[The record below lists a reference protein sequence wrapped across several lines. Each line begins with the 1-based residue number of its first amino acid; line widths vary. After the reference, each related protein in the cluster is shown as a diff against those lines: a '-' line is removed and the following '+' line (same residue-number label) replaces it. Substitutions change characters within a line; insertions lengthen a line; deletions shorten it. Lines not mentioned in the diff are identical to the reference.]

1 MIDAAALTADA
12 ARLVMEVEDDL
23 RSVLAADAGRDAQW
37 REQHE
42 TALKGRRTS
51 SGYAAWRDERIT
63 QVAVSWVLTTVF
75 LRFCEDNALISGVW
89 LSGPPARR
97 QEAGDAQT
105 QFFREHPELTDREW
119 ILAAVEHLASVPAT
133 AQLVDSHAP
142 FRQLPISGAM
152 AGRIVAFWRQEDEA
166 GGLIRD
172 FRDEDLST
180 RFLGDLY
187 QDLSEHARE
196 SFALL
201 QTPEFVEELILDETL
216 EPALAER
223 PLEGFR
229 MIDPTCGSGHFL
241 LGAFQRIVDR
251 WVKAAPAMNPREQV
265 ARALESVNGV
275 DLNPYAVVISRFRLL
290 LAALKH
296 LGETRL
302 EGAPA
307 LAINVHAGDSLLK
320 WGLGGEQTL
329 LEDAAGSSFEA
340 QDFEVDRTEDREALA
355 RLLTEGQYD
364 AVVGNPPYITVKDKG
379 LNKLYRELYQTPRM
393 KYQLTV
399 PFMERFFQLA
409 KPTRGDQ
416 PAGWTGQ
423 ITGNAFMKR
432 EFGTKLIEDYLPTVD
447 LRTVIDTSGA
457 YIPGHGTPTVIVI
470 GRRRPQSP
478 PTVRA
483 VLGKRGEPGT
493 PENPA
498 EGLVWS
504 SIRDHLRGPEY
515 EDEFISIV
523 DANVEIFRGH
533 PWSLA
538 GGAAP
543 DAMKRLSS
551 QACGDLGGVVESI
564 GFGVITGEDDAFV
577 LGDHVP
583 EYLAEVPSD
592 TRCFIE
598 GERVK
603 DFALN
608 LSVRTVFPPS
618 VVGDPNDSLAGF
630 PRMRRHFWPNETTLK
645 ANLAFGKTKL
655 QRGVHWSS
663 YILPNEVRLGASRLI
678 AFAFVATHNHFVLD
692 RGGKV
697 FNRSAPVIKLPEGAS
712 EEEHLHLL
720 GMLNS
725 STALFW
731 LKQNSHDKGN
741 GGYGGGI
748 ADQEW
753 ERFYEFTGTTL
764 QDFPLAPADFT
775 EHGRL
780 LDRLAAEHAAA
791 EPSAVLTDQAPSAEL
806 LDRAHERSQDTRE
819 QMIAAQE
826 ELDWY
831 AYRAYGILQEDLTC
845 AGAGIA
851 QPPRVRLGERAFE
864 IALARRIA
872 SGQETTAWFERHRS
886 TPITQIPAHWPA
898 DYREL
903 VRRRLEAIENNRLIN
918 LLERPEY
925 KRRWAEDH
933 WDKRVDAALR
943 DWLLTRLEERSL
955 WFDPQGRPTSRSVA
969 YLADVVGRDEELRSA
984 VALWR
989 GTSTVDHIQALT
1001 DLLADEAVPALAA
1014 HRFKDKAMAK
1024 FEAWEETW
1032 QFQRRQDAGQDVGT
1046 IPVPPKYTSAD
1057 YRRGA
1062 YNRHRGKLDVP
1073 KERFILYPGAGRAND
1088 GTPQLGWAGWDHS
1101 QQYLAT
1107 AALMDTMIQDG
1118 APDDRLTPLLAT
1130 LREMLFWVEQWHDRL
1145 DHSLGANLAEFARS
1159 DYQDRRTRL
1168 GLTEA
1173 EVRAWRP
1180 APTLR
1185 GRKKKA

>member
-152 AGRIVAFWRQEDEA
+152 AGRIVAFWRQEDEV

-172 FRDEDLST
+172 LRDEDLST

-302 EGAPA
+302 EAAPA
-307 LAINVHAGDSLLK
+307 MAINVHAGDSLLK
-320 WGLGGEQTL
+320 YAVGDELLDLNDDGLGYSLSDLEQDADLKALSETL
-329 LEDAAGSSFEA
+329 
-340 QDFEVDRTEDREALA
+340 RP
-355 RLLTEGQYD
+355 GQYD
-364 AVVGNPPYITVKDKG
+364 VVVGNPPYIVVRDKS
-379 LNKLYRELYQTPRM
+379 LNKVYRELYPKVTKGQ
-393 KYQLTV
+393 YQLTV

-409 KPTRGDQ
+409 KPGLGDQ

-470 GRRRPQSP
+470 GRRRPQSS

-483 VLGKRGEPGT
+483 VLGKRGEPGA

-504 SIRDHLRGPEY
+504 SIRDHLREPGY
-515 EDEFISIV
+515 EDEFLSVV
-523 DANVEIFRGH
+523 DAEADIFRGH
-533 PWSLA
+533 PWNLRGGIAASLQRLLERRA
-538 GGAAP
+538 LL
-543 DAMKRLSS
+543 RLSS
-551 QACGDLGGVVESI
+551 VVDGTI
-564 GFGVITGEDDAFV
+564 GRAIRSGSDEAFV
-577 LGDHVP
+577 RPYDWVCRQSVLNLCRELIQGEGVRD
-583 EYLAEVPSD
+583 YLAVASEYIFNPYRGGKAENTELADILWSLRSFLAKRGTFQGD
-592 TRCFIE
+592 MDAA
-598 GERVK
+598 GRVWWE
-603 DFALN
+603 FQQYTYSAYSSP
-608 LSVRTVFPPS
+608 LSIT
-618 VVGDPNDSLAGF
+618 
-630 PRMRRHFWPNETTLK
+630 
-645 ANLAFGKTKL
+645 
-655 QRGVHWSS
+655 
-663 YILPNEVRLGASRLI
+663 
-678 AFAFVATHNHFVLD
+678 FAFVATHNHFVLD

-712 EEEHLHLL
+712 EEEHPHLL

-741 GGYGGGI
+741 GGIGGGI
-748 ADQEW
+748 GDEAW
-753 ERFYEFTGTTL
+753 EPRYEFTGTTL

-775 EHGRL
+775 EHFIEHGQL
-780 LDRLAAEHAAA
+780 LDRLAVEHAAA
-791 EPSAVLTDQAPSAEL
+791 EPSAILAEQAPSAEL
-806 LDRAHERSQDTRE
+806 LDQANERSQATRE

-831 AYRAYGILQEDLTC
+831 AYRAYGILEEDLTC
-845 AGAGIA
+845 SGAGIT

-872 SGQETTAWFERHRS
+872 SEQETTAWFERHRS
-886 TPITQIPAHWPA
+886 TPITQIPAHWPT

-903 VRRRLEAIENNRLIN
+903 VRRRLEIIENNRLIN

-925 KRRWAEDH
+925 KRRWAEDP

-943 DWLLTRLEERSL
+943 DWLLARLEERSL

-1024 FEAWEETW
+1024 FEAWEEAW
-1032 QFQRRQDAGQDVGT
+1032 QLQRRQDAGQDVGT

-1088 GTPQLGWAGWDHS
+1088 GTPQLGWAGWDHA

-1107 AALMDTMIQDG
+1107 AALTDTMIQDG

-1130 LREMLFWVEQWHDRL
+1130 LREMLFWVEQWHDHL

-1173 EVRAWRP
+1173 EVRAWRST
-1180 APTLR
+1180 PTRR

>member
-12 ARLVMEVEDDL
+12 SRLVVEVEDDL

-42 TALKGRRTS
+42 AALKGRRTS

-75 LRFCEDNALISGVW
+75 LRFCEDNSLISGVW

-142 FRQLPISGAM
+142 FRQLPVSGAM

-187 QDLSEHARE
+187 QDLSEHARK

-320 WGLGGEQTL
+320 YAVGDELLDLNDDSLGYSLSDLEQDADLKALSETL
-329 LEDAAGSSFEA
+329 
-340 QDFEVDRTEDREALA
+340 RP
-355 RLLTEGQYD
+355 GQYD
-364 AVVGNPPYITVKDKG
+364 VVVGNPPYIVVRDKS
-379 LNKLYRELYQTPRM
+379 LNKVYRELYPKVTKGQF
-393 KYQLTV
+393 QLTV

-409 KPTRGDQ
+409 KPGLGDQ

-470 GRRRPQSP
+470 GRRRPQSSP
-478 PTVRA
+478 SVRA

-493 PENPA
+493 PKDPA

-504 SIRDHLRGPEY
+504 SIRDHLREPGY
-515 EDEFISIV
+515 EDEFLSVV
-523 DANVEIFRGH
+523 DAEVDVFRGH
-533 PWSLA
+533 PWSLT
-538 GGAAP
+538 GGTAP
-543 DAMKRLSS
+543 LVMRA
-551 QACGDLGGVVESI
+551 VESRCKI
-564 GFGVITGEDDAFV
+564 KMRELVSEVGRTTHTGADQAYFYPRESVSVLSLRADTVPVIFGEGVRDFQASYTDVVLFPYGV
-577 LGDHVP
+577 LGEPRDVS
-583 EYLAEVPSD
+583 EVLS
-592 TRCFIE
+592 RCFWRVRRVLE
-598 GERVK
+598 TQRDFGATKVERGLRWV
-603 DFALN
+603 DHSMF
-608 LSVRTVFPPS
+608 
-618 VVGDPNDSLAGF
+618 F
-630 PRMRRHFWPNETTLK
+630 PRRFREPL
-645 ANLAFGKTKL
+645 
-655 QRGVHWSS
+655 S
-663 YILPNEVRLGASRLI
+663 I

-697 FNRSAPVIKLPEGAS
+697 FKQSAPVIKLPEGAS

-731 LKQNSHDKGN
+731 LKQNSYPKG
-741 GGYGGGI
+741 GDPLGQDG
-748 ADQEW
+748 ARVSQFPWSD
-753 ERFYEFTGTTL
+753 RYEFTGTTL

-780 LDRLAAEHAAA
+780 LDRLAAEHAAT
-791 EPSAVLTDQAPSAEL
+791 EPAAVLADAAPSAEI
-806 LDRAHERSQDTRE
+806 LDQAHERSQDTRE

-845 AGAGIA
+845 TGAGIVK
-851 QPPRVRLGERAFE
+851 PPRVRLGERAFE

-903 VRRRLEAIENNRLIN
+903 IRRRMETIENNRLIN

-925 KRRWAEDH
+925 KRRWAEDP

-943 DWLLTRLEERSL
+943 DWLLARLEERPL

-1032 QFQRRQDAGQDVGT
+1032 QLQRRQDAGQDVGT

-1088 GTPQLGWAGWDHS
+1088 GTPQLGWAGWDHA
-1101 QQYLAT
+1101 QRYLAT

-1118 APDDRLTPLLAT
+1118 APDERLIPLLAT
-1130 LREMLFWVEQWHDRL
+1130 LREMLFWVEQWHDHL

-1180 APTLR
+1180 APTRR

>member
-12 ARLVMEVEDDL
+12 ARLVVEVEDDL

-37 REQHE
+37 RRQHE
-42 TALKGRRTS
+42 AALKGRRTS

-133 AQLVDSHAP
+133 AQLVDEHAP

-152 AGRIVAFWRQEDEA
+152 AGRIVAFWRQEDET
-166 GGLIRD
+166 GSLIRD
-172 FRDEDLST
+172 FRDENLST

-307 LAINVHAGDSLLK
+307 LTINVHAGDSLLK
-320 WGLGGEQTL
+320 YAVGDELLDLNDDGLGYSLSDLEQDADLKALSETL
-329 LEDAAGSSFEA
+329 
-340 QDFEVDRTEDREALA
+340 RP
-355 RLLTEGQYD
+355 GQYD
-364 AVVGNPPYITVKDKG
+364 VVVGNPPYIVVRDKS
-379 LNKLYRELYQTPRM
+379 LNKVYRELYPKVTKG

-470 GRRRPQSP
+470 GRRRPQSSL
-478 PTVRA
+478 TVRA

-493 PENPA
+493 PKDPA

-504 SIRDHLRGPEY
+504 SIRDHLRDPGY
-515 EDEFISIV
+515 EDEFLSV
-523 DANVEIFRGH
+523 TDAEIEEFRGH
-533 PWSLA
+533 PWNLA
-538 GGAAP
+538 GGEAP
-543 DAMKRLSS
+543 TIASRIEGVSPDRLLSRIEGKIGFASFPGNDEAFFSRRSELMQTMGDERYVRRVIRGDVVREWAVREGDWSFAPYNERFELVGLDVSS
-551 QACGDLGGVVESI
+551 SWYRRQWPLRTSLMNVKGFDGETRLGGNAGWWGWYRWIVKRYKTPLSI
-564 GFGVITGEDDAFV
+564 T
-577 LGDHVP
+577 
-583 EYLAEVPSD
+583 
-592 TRCFIE
+592 
-598 GERVK
+598 
-603 DFALN
+603 
-608 LSVRTVFPPS
+608 
-618 VVGDPNDSLAGF
+618 
-630 PRMRRHFWPNETTLK
+630 
-645 ANLAFGKTKL
+645 
-655 QRGVHWSS
+655 
-663 YILPNEVRLGASRLI
+663 
-678 AFAFVATHNHFVLD
+678 FAFVATHNHFVLD

-697 FNRSAPVIKLPEGAS
+697 FKQSAPVIKLPEGAS

-791 EPSAVLTDQAPSAEL
+791 EPSAILAEQAPSAEL
-806 LDRAHERSQDTRE
+806 LDQAHERSQATRE

-831 AYRAYGILQEDLTC
+831 AYRAYGILEEDLTY

-851 QPPRVRLGERAFE
+851 EPPRVRLGERAFE
-864 IALARRIA
+864 IALARRIV

-886 TPITQIPAHWPA
+886 TPITQIPEHWPA

-903 VRRRLEAIENNRLIN
+903 VRRRLETIENNRLIN

-925 KRRWAEDH
+925 KRRWAEDP

-1032 QFQRRQDAGQDVGT
+1032 QLQRRQDAGQDVGA

-1088 GTPQLGWAGWDHS
+1088 GTPQLGWAGWDHA

-1118 APDDRLTPLLAT
+1118 APDDRLPPYWPPCVRCSSGWSSGTTASTTPWAPT
-1130 LREMLFWVEQWHDRL
+1130 
-1145 DHSLGANLAEFARS
+1145 SPS
-1159 DYQDRRTRL
+1159 S
-1168 GLTEA
+1168 
-1173 EVRAWRP
+1173 P
-1180 APTLR
+1180 APTTR
-1185 GRKKKA
+1185 TAAPAWA